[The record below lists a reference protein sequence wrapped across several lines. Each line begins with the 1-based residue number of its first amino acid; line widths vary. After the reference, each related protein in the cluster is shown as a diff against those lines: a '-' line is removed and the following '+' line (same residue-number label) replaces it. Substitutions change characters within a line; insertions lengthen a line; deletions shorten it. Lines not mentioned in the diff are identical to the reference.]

1 MQYADLLEILEIETN
16 IKMEHINIAKNLV
29 IVSYA
34 WNTPIE
40 DIEIKKEDLCYIL
53 KKPQS
58 KNQRERDEA
67 IKE

>member
-53 KKPQS
+53 KKPQC

>member
-1 MQYADLLEILEIETN
+1 
-16 IKMEHINIAKNLV
+16 MEHINIAKNLV

-40 DIEIKKEDLCYIL
+40 DIEIKKEDLCYVL
-53 KKPQS
+53 KKPAS
-58 KNQRERDEA
+58 KNQREKDEA